1 MHNVDS
7 DISKLV
13 FWGLYRRVHLSSF
26 FAQPGISVV
35 DPFPISALQNKKGEH
50 YKRRRKLRQLPL
62 NPIHLTDT
70 SAADLPV
77 SFHVTKKAYP
87 AICHLIHIRTVDAFF
102 FFLQEAAF
110 ALSNI
115 SPKQIKGKEENHLLL
130 VIGVHPVIRLFSAH
144 PPFKDL
150 ISVEYVRMRF
160 CI

>member
-50 YKRRRKLRQLPL
+50 YKRRRKLKQLPL

-102 FFLQEAAF
+102 FPSRGSVCLVKHFSQTNKREGRKSF
-110 ALSNI
+110 AI
-115 SPKQIKGKEENHLLL
+115 S
-130 VIGVHPVIRLFSAH
+130 VHPVIRLFSAH